1 MRRSDIMKLYEYQAK
16 NIFDKKNILI
26 PCGLVCSTEEELKDA
41 FASVG
46 KGKEAVLKSQVLVGG
61 RGKSGGIRIVKSAKE
76 ACEDFR
82 TLTNMEIKGL
92 AVSKVLV
99 EEKVEIINEY
109 YIGITIDATSSKPI
123 LLISSRGGVD
133 IETIAKESPSALHQE
148 IINPLYGISSY
159 RVCDAINKQKIPD
172 KLSMQFVD
180 ITKKLYELFCDSDA
194 TLIETNPL
202 VESLNGRLC
211 AVDARLNIDDNAFF
225 KHSEFREL
233 KKDLNE
239 NVETF
244 LKDKGVYFVNIG
256 GNVGLICAGAGMTMA
271 TMDLINA
278 MGGKPACF
286 CDVSAGINP
295 ESIGHA
301 LHAVSNL
308 NGVKSILVNMF
319 GGLTRMDEVA
329 KSLVEAWETMGG
341 VSQPVVIRL
350 EGTNV
355 EEGRDIIKEHGFNM
369 FTNLYDAVEKAVDLV
384 R

>member
-1 MRRSDIMKLYEYQAK
+1 MKIYEYQAK
-16 NIFDKKNILI
+16 KIFKENNIPI
-26 PCGLVCSTEEELKDA
+26 PYGLVCSSEEELEDA
-41 FASVG
+41 FVSVG
-46 KGKEAVLKSQVLVGG
+46 KGMEAVLKSQVLVGG
-61 RGKSGGIRIVKSAKE
+61 RGKSGGIRIVKSAEE

-82 TLTNMEIKGL
+82 VLMSMEIKGL
-92 AVSKVLV
+92 SVSKVLV
-99 EEKVEIINEY
+99 EEKVEILNEY
-109 YIGITIDATSSKPI
+109 YVGITIDPTSSKPI

-133 IETIAKESPSALHQE
+133 IETIAKESPSALYQD

-159 RVCDAINKQKIPD
+159 RVCDAINRLEIPD

-180 ITKKLYELFCDSDA
+180 ITKKLYEIFCHSDA
-194 TLIETNPL
+194 TLIEINPL
-202 VESLNGRLC
+202 AESLNGRLC
-211 AVDARLNIDDNAFF
+211 AVDARLNIDDNAVF
-225 KHSEFREL
+225 KHNEFREL
-233 KKDLNE
+233 KRDFSE

-244 LKDKGVYFVNIG
+244 LKDKGVYFVYIG

-271 TMDLINA
+271 TMDLVNA

-301 LHAVSNL
+301 LRTVSNL
-308 NGVKSILVNMF
+308 NGVKSIIVNMF

-329 KSLVEAWETMGG
+329 NSLVGAWKGMGG
-341 VSQPVVIRL
+341 ISQPVVIRL

-355 EEGRDIIKEHGFNM
+355 EEGRNIIKEHGFNM
-369 FTNLYDAVEKAVDLV
+369 FTNLYDAVEKAVDLG